1 MKVVAILVLCM
12 AGLLAVSGRGAQ
24 QPAAPEEA
32 PFINVWLVAGTFDND
47 AQNGG
52 FARDLIGEADAQ
64 PALNAAAGGKPWRY
78 FDDRLFS
85 RNYDNYQDL
94 FSYFRIKRGESVA
107 AKIAYAH
114 VYVYSPAEQA
124 AQLRIGADNLCKAWL
139 NGRLTLES
147 EKSGPYRDTL
157 KTDVTLNAGWNRLL
171 LKIANQ
177 EDGRF
182 GFYARLCRADGGPLS
197 GLIFSPGGSAGS
209 LSISTQAM
217 EEIQTGAL
225 PVAFREWRYVGADPL
240 RDPDPYTGAFLSRKP
255 HLRML
260 AADFQLTA
268 QGGAPPY
275 RWSLAGGSLPP
286 GLKLNA
292 DGAITGEVS
301 AQARLGDYPFEAR
314 VTDSAGRSAVK
325 PLRLTVRDRPNRWYE
340 EARLVALIHNPESI
354 LNAEEGELQR
364 FAQTMKRQGYALG
377 MMISYNNGDVKY
389 RWNSLYEPDN
399 PLGDLAGRYKS
410 ALEAEGVRFGMY
422 MGNLIGPNHG
432 GENGAILM
440 VEEAMRRYKP
450 AALWFDW
457 ASPDPDG
464 YASLDALYSMIRTHS
479 PETLIVLNGV
489 GTLYQGDWDVICME
503 GWGAWGE
510 RIWSVWP
517 FPIAW
522 SKRAPVESWRLI
534 ADPAFE
540 YTRNIQPDW
549 QEYLRVQISLI
560 GQGFVAN
567 MDHSPTITT
576 PYRRL
581 EESVVMQAHL
591 RMAEWAN
598 PPGAPPLHESYTNVH
613 PGPLPPADWGYNT
626 LSLSR
631 TALYLHLMRD
641 PFGKTGFPE
650 TSSLTVG
657 PVRRKVK
664 SVLWLNRGVPARF
677 SQRGERLT
685 ISLEG
690 VTADP
695 IDTIFKI
702 ELESPYP
709 PYAPPPVRKTEPA
722 PPGNLAFGKLAQ
734 LLSADGE
741 RQLVASAFAFALY
754 GVDGLMQTHAQG
766 AYEWAWAYQVD
777 LQRRRAVSR
786 VVIHF
791 VPGGYATEY
800 RLLLSEDG
808 KKWVTAAHVKNC
820 RGGTQRHILT
830 PPLPARYVRVQA
842 VKPDGPGQEGG
853 QMGIAEL
860 EVYE

>member
-1 MKVVAILVLCM
+1 MKTLLLMLCL
-12 AGLLAVSGRGAQ
+12 AGLASVSGGVASQ
-24 QPAAPEEA
+24 NAAPEEA
-32 PFINVWLVAGTFDND
+32 PCINVWLVAGTFDND

-52 FARDLIGEADAQ
+52 FARDLIGEVDAQ
-64 PALNAAAGGKPWRY
+64 PALNAVSGGKPWRY

-85 RNYDNYQDL
+85 RNYDDYQDL
-94 FSYFRIKRGESVA
+94 FSYFRIRRGESVA

-114 VYVYSPAEQA
+114 VYVYSPAGQV
-124 AQLRIGADNLCKAWL
+124 AQLRVGADNASKAWL

-147 EKSGPYRDTL
+147 LKSGPYRDTL
-157 KTDVTLNAGWNRLL
+157 KADVTLNDGWNRLL

-182 GFYARLCRADGGPLS
+182 GFYARLCRPDGGRLP
-197 GLIFSPGGSAGS
+197 GLIFSPGGGAGS
-209 LSISTQAM
+209 LSVATQAM

-225 PVAFREWRYVGADPL
+225 PVAFREWSYVGADPL
-240 RDPDPYTGAFLSRKP
+240 RDPDPQLDTYLRRKP

-260 AADFQLTA
+260 AADFQLMA
-268 QGGAPPY
+268 QGGVPPY
-275 RWSLAGGSLPP
+275 RWSLAGGSLPS

-292 DGAITGEVS
+292 DGAITGEVT
-301 AQARLGDYPFEAR
+301 AQARLGDYPFEVR
-314 VTDSAGRSAVK
+314 VTDRAGRSAVK
-325 PLRLTVRDRPNRWYE
+325 PLHLTVRERPNKWYE

-354 LNAEEGELQR
+354 LNAQEGELQR
-364 FAQTMKRQGYALG
+364 FARTMKRQGYALG
-377 MMISYNNGDVKY
+377 MIISYNNGDFKY
-389 RWNSLYEPDN
+389 RWNSLYAPDN

-450 AALWFDW
+450 VALWFDW
-457 ASPDPDG
+457 ASLDPDG
-464 YASLDALYSMIRTHS
+464 YVSLDALYSMIRVHN

-489 GTLYQGDWDVICME
+489 VTLYQGDWDVICME

-510 RIWSVWP
+510 HTWSLWP

-522 SKRAPVESWRLI
+522 SKRAPVESWRMI
-534 ADPAFE
+534 ADPNFE
-540 YTRNIQPDW
+540 YSRNIQPDW
-549 QEYLRVQISLI
+549 QQYLRVQISLI

-567 MDHSPTITT
+567 MDHSPTIAT

-598 PPGAPPLHESYTNVH
+598 PPGAPPLHESYTNVS

-626 LSLSR
+626 LNLSR
-631 TALYLHLMRD
+631 TALYLHLMCD
-641 PFGKTGFPE
+641 PFGKTGFPDS
-650 TSSLTVG
+650 SSLTVG
-657 PVRRKVK
+657 PIRRKVK
-664 SVLWLNRGVPARF
+664 SVRWMNRGVPARF

-690 VTADP
+690 VAADP

-702 ELESPYP
+702 ELEGPHP
-709 PYAPPPVRKTEPA
+709 PYAPPPVRKTEPT
-722 PPGNLAFGKLAQ
+722 PPGNLAFGKPAQ

-741 RQLVASAFAFALY
+741 RTLVASTFAFALY

-791 VPGGYATEY
+791 TPGGYATEY
-800 RLLLSEDG
+800 RLLFSEDG
-808 KKWVTAAHVKNC
+808 KKWVTAAHIKSC